1 MLVVSNLLRGK
12 IMNSEKKLSLK
23 DIQMG
28 QRVEIVGYA
37 NVDKQYR
44 QKLYSM
50 GLIRGELLRVT
61 KKAPLGDPIE
71 VCLNGCK
78 VSLRKEEASELI
90 VEPIDVCNKTCP
102 KRGHGHAQG
111 QGGGG
116 RKRKFG
122 FGRMFQK

>member
-1 MLVVSNLLRGK
+1 MEN
-12 IMNSEKKLSLK
+12 EKKLSLK
-23 DIQMG
+23 DVPMG

-44 QKLYSM
+44 QKLFSM
-50 GLIRGELLRVT
+50 GLIRGEFLRVT

-71 VCLNGCK
+71 VCLNGSK
-78 VSLRKEEASELI
+78 VSLRKEEANELI
-90 VEPIDVCNKTCP
+90 VEFIDSCNKRCMG
-102 KRGHGHAQG
+102 KGFGHG
-111 QGGGG
+111 GGGG